1 MWYEWIIVALM
12 VMGAF
17 LMLVAA
23 IGVLRLPD
31 IYLRMAANSKSATLG
46 AVCVLIALSIHF
58 FELGIATR
66 AIAAIIFLFMTAPI
80 AAHMLGRAAYVTGA
94 PLWERTCLDELH
106 GHYDTRTRRL
116 EGTSRPETGPLAAED
131 APSLSES

>member
-1 MWYEWIIVALM
+1 MWDEWIIVVLM
-12 VMGAF
+12 IMGAF

-31 IYLRMAANSKSATLG
+31 IYLRMAANSKAATLG

-58 FELGIATR
+58 LDLGIATR
-66 AIAAIIFLFMTAPI
+66 AIAGIIFLFMTAPI
-80 AAHMLGRAAYVTGA
+80 AAHMLGRAVYITGE
-94 PLWERTCLDELH
+94 PLWERTVLDELH

-116 EGTSRPETGPLAAED
+116 EGVKGPDTGPLAAEETR
-131 APSLSES
+131 PR